1 MGSSGNTNYKQPKTP
16 APPADMIAGQG
27 QTAGFTPSFINF
39 LGDTNVPSTGLTPE
53 MIAQIDA
60 TNGAPRPPALGGG
73 MGEDRGL
80 LAQIMA
86 RLDAMQQ
93 PERGWGGP
101 RQRQHRGGSG
111 GGGYTTSGREGAG
124 GFGSRSSSASRAGGG
139 LY

>member
-1 MGSSGNTNYKQPKTP
+1 MGSSGGGSYKQPNIP
-16 APPADMIAGQG
+16 APPSDMIAGPG
-27 QTAGFTPSFINF
+27 QTSPFNPQWVNF
-39 LGDTNVPSTGLTPE
+39 LGDTNTPSTGLTPE
-53 MIAQIDA
+53 MLSQIDNMYA
-60 TNGAPRPPALGGG
+60 QPQQPPGGG
-73 MGEDRGL
+73 AGGADRGL

-93 PERGWGGP
+93 GNRRGFQPRGRGAGG
-101 RQRQHRGGSG
+101 GGG